1 MEKRDRA
8 DDLITSLSSVEPLEE
23 VPSEVSKRFHETLS
37 RLANEQTSVK
47 TKTHWFNS
55 ANQFAL
61 AASFVLV
68 FALGAVVTLNSGGNS
83 ADPLGVVK
91 PQPSASSS
99 DTDVTDDQIQYSGS
113 DKSIPLASIDL
124 IKQTQSSHDYAE
136 ISKDFYKKLG
146 VGSTWNSAAKLDK
159 VTLECLEKLE
169 LIDSTNLIDSGVFQD
184 ESIKAI
190 WAPVTRSSWNVY
202 LINSSCVAL
211 DKKFV
216 QG

>member
-1 MEKRDRA
+1 MEKRDKA
-8 DDLITSLSSVEPLEE
+8 DELISALSSLEPLEE

-37 RLANEQTSVK
+37 RLANEQTSAK
-47 TKTHWFNS
+47 AKTHWFNS

-68 FALGAVVTLNSGGNS
+68 FALGAVVTLNTGDNS
-83 ADPLGVVK
+83 VNPLDAVK
-91 PQPSASSS
+91 PQSSASSN
-99 DTDVTDDQIQYSGS
+99 TDITDDEIQYSGG
-113 DKSIPLASIDL
+113 DKSIPIASTDL
-124 IKQTQSSHDYAE
+124 IKQTASSQDYAE
-136 ISKDFYKKLG
+136 IPMDFYKKLG
-146 VGSTWNSAAKLDK
+146 VGSTWNSAAKLDN
-159 VTLECLEKLE
+159 VTLQCLKKLE
-169 LIDSTNLIDSGVFQD
+169 LIDSTNLIDSGLFQE

-216 QG
+216 QD

>member
-1 MEKRDRA
+1 MEKRDKA
-8 DDLITSLSSVEPLEE
+8 DELIASLSSVEPLEE

-37 RLANEQTSVK
+37 RLANEQTSAK

-68 FALGAVVTLNSGGNS
+68 FALGAVVTLNTGDNS
-83 ADPLGVVK
+83 VDPLDVAK
-91 PQPSASSS
+91 PQSSASSN
-99 DTDVTDDQIQYSGS
+99 TGIDDNQIQYSGG
-113 DKSIPLASIDL
+113 DKSIPIASTDL
-124 IKQTQSSHDYAE
+124 IKQTESFQDYVE
-136 ISKDFYKKLG
+136 IPMDFYKKLG
-146 VGSTWNSAAKLDK
+146 VGSTWNSAAKLDN
-159 VTLECLEKLE
+159 VTLQCLKKLE
-169 LIDSTNLIDSGVFQD
+169 LIDSTNLIDSGLFQ
-184 ESIKAI
+184 EKSIKAI

-202 LINSSCVAL
+202 LIDSSCIAL

>member
-1 MEKRDRA
+1 MEKRNKVDE
-8 DDLITSLSSVEPLEE
+8 LITSLSSVEPLEE

-37 RLANEQTSVK
+37 HLANEQTSAV
-47 TKTHWFNS
+47 TKTRWFNS

-68 FALGAVVTLNSGGNS
+68 FALGAVVTLNTGNNS
-83 ADPLGVVK
+83 VNPLDVVK
-91 PQPSASSS
+91 PQSSASSN
-99 DTDVTDDQIQYSGS
+99 TDITDDEIQYSGG
-113 DKSIPLASIDL
+113 DKSIPVASTDL
-124 IKQTQSSHDYAE
+124 IKQTASSQDYTE
-136 ISKDFYKKLG
+136 IPMDFYKKLG

>member
-1 MEKRDRA
+1 MEKRDKA
-8 DDLITSLSSVEPLEE
+8 DELITSLSSVEPLEE

-37 RLANEQTSVK
+37 HLANEQTSAV
-47 TKTHWFNS
+47 TKTRWFNS

-68 FALGAVVTLNSGGNS
+68 FALGAVVTLNTGNNS
-83 ADPLGVVK
+83 VNPLDVVK
-91 PQPSASSS
+91 PQSSASSNS
-99 DTDVTDDQIQYSGS
+99 DITDDEIQYSGG
-113 DKSIPLASIDL
+113 DKSIPIASKDL
-124 IKQTQSSHDYAE
+124 IKQTASSQDYTE
-136 ISKDFYKKLG
+136 IPMDFYKKLG
-146 VGSTWNSAAKLDK
+146 VGSTWNSAAKLDS
-159 VTLECLEKLE
+159 VTLQCLEKLE
-169 LIDSTNLIDSGVFQD
+169 LIDSTNLIDSGLFQE

>member
-1 MEKRDRA
+1 MEKRDKA
-8 DDLITSLSSVEPLEE
+8 DELISALSSLEPLEE

-37 RLANEQTSVK
+37 RLANEQTSAK
-47 TKTHWFNS
+47 AKTHWFNS

-68 FALGAVVTLNSGGNS
+68 FALGAVVTLNTGDNS
-83 ADPLGVVK
+83 VNPLDVVK
-91 PQPSASSS
+91 PQSSASSN
-99 DTDVTDDQIQYSGS
+99 TDITDDEIQYSGG
-113 DKSIPLASIDL
+113 DKLIPIASTDL
-124 IKQTQSSHDYAE
+124 IKQTASSQDYAE
-136 ISKDFYKKLG
+136 IPMDFYKKLG
-146 VGSTWNSAAKLDK
+146 VGSTWNSAAKLDN
-159 VTLECLEKLE
+159 VTLQCLKKLE
-169 LIDSTNLIDSGVFQD
+169 LIDSTNLIDSGLFQE

>member
-1 MEKRDRA
+1 MEKRDKA
-8 DDLITSLSSVEPLEE
+8 DELIASLSSLEPLEE
-23 VPSEVSKRFHETLS
+23 VPSEVSKGFHETLS
-37 RLANEQTSVK
+37 HLANEQTSAV
-47 TKTHWFNS
+47 TKTRWFNS

-68 FALGAVVTLNSGGNS
+68 FALGAVVTLNTGNNS
-83 ADPLGVVK
+83 VNPLDVVK
-91 PQPSASSS
+91 PQSSASSN
-99 DTDVTDDQIQYSGS
+99 TDITDDEIQYSGG
-113 DKSIPLASIDL
+113 DKSIPIASTDL
-124 IKQTQSSHDYAE
+124 IKQTASSQDYAE
-136 ISKDFYKKLG
+136 IPMDFYKKLG
-146 VGSTWNSAAKLDK
+146 VGSTWNSAAKLDN
-159 VTLECLEKLE
+159 VTLQCLKKLE
-169 LIDSTNLIDSGVFQD
+169 LIDSTNLIDSGLFQE

>member
-1 MEKRDRA
+1 MEKRDKA
-8 DDLITSLSSVEPLEE
+8 DELIASLSSVEPLEE

-37 RLANEQTSVK
+37 RLANEQTSAK

-68 FALGAVVTLNSGGNS
+68 FALGAVVTLNTGDNS
-83 ADPLGVVK
+83 VDPLDVVK
-91 PQPSASSS
+91 PQSSASSN
-99 DTDVTDDQIQYSGS
+99 TDITDDEIQYSGG
-113 DKSIPLASIDL
+113 DKLIPIASTDL
-124 IKQTQSSHDYAE
+124 IKQRASSQDYAE
-136 ISKDFYKKLG
+136 IPMDFYKKLG
-146 VGSTWNSAAKLDK
+146 VGSTWNSAAKLDN
-159 VTLECLEKLE
+159 VTLQCLKKLE
-169 LIDSTNLIDSGVFQD
+169 LIDSTNLIDSGLFQE

>member
-1 MEKRDRA
+1 MGKRDKA
-8 DDLITSLSSVEPLEE
+8 DELIASLSSVEPLEE

-37 RLANEQTSVK
+37 RLANEQTSAK

-68 FALGAVVTLNSGGNS
+68 FALGAVSGIVNTGDNSV
-83 ADPLGVVK
+83 DPLDVVK
-91 PQPSASSS
+91 PQSSASSN
-99 DTDVTDDQIQYSGS
+99 TDITDDQIQYSGG
-113 DKSIPLASIDL
+113 DKSIPIASTDL
-124 IKQTQSSHDYAE
+124 IKQTESFQDYVE
-136 ISKDFYKKLG
+136 IPMDFYKKLG
-146 VGSTWNSAAKLDK
+146 VGSTWNSAAKLDN
-159 VTLECLEKLE
+159 VTLQCLKKLE
-169 LIDSTNLIDSGVFQD
+169 LIDSTNLIDSGLFQ
-184 ESIKAI
+184 EKSIKAI

-202 LINSSCVAL
+202 LIDSSCIAL

>member
-1 MEKRDRA
+1 MEKRDKA
-8 DDLITSLSSVEPLEE
+8 DELIASLSSLEPLEE
-23 VPSEVSKRFHETLS
+23 VPSEVSKGFHETLS
-37 RLANEQTSVK
+37 RLANEQTSAK

-68 FALGAVVTLNSGGNS
+68 FALGAVVTLNTGNNS
-83 ADPLGVVK
+83 VNPLDVVK
-91 PQPSASSS
+91 PQSSASSN
-99 DTDVTDDQIQYSGS
+99 TDITDDEIQYSGG
-113 DKSIPLASIDL
+113 DKSIPVASTDL
-124 IKQTQSSHDYAE
+124 IKQTVSSQDYTE
-136 ISKDFYKKLG
+136 IPMDFYKKIG

-169 LIDSTNLIDSGVFQD
+169 LIDSTNLIDLGVFQD